1 MKTLL
6 PAQLTNISSKADR
19 TWKLQFATRE
29 LSGSEAAHLTEMILN
44 EGWLLFTPNETDI
57 AETDVPK
64 EQADSMTDG
73 KTPSQRLRGVIYVY
87 WEQKGKKGSFENFY
101 RSVLEQIITQYKEK
115 LE

>member
-44 EGWLLFTPNETDI
+44 EGWLLFAPNETDI

-87 WEQKGKKGSFENFY
+87 WEQKGK
-101 RSVLEQIITQYKEK
+101 RVLLKISIAQS
-115 LE
+115 